1 MRRALTFIAAPLL
14 VYATCG
20 VAPTRAAQVAQ
31 GPLAFEAAS
40 VKPNTSGG
48 VAKEIG
54 PAPGGRFLVRNN
66 TFRDLIP
73 FAYAIPQQTASFR
86 IIGGPKWIDE
96 DRFDI
101 TANVVGSWTPQQM
114 SEMLRTLLLD
124 RFKLVAHRETRELPT
139 YALVTSS
146 EALGPQLR
154 RSEIDQAACAARRAA
169 IQRREPVP
177 PIPPGAKP
185 VCGTGRTIPGAIT
198 ATGWSMDTL
207 ASALVPFAGR
217 HVWDRTQLSGLYD
230 FALKWTPE
238 RLPQGSSDVS
248 RDAPLPIVDPNGP
261 SIFTALQE
269 QLGLRLEPARGPV
282 EVVVIDH
289 VERPTPD

>member
-1 MRRALTFIAAPLL
+1 MRRALIFSAAPLFVCVTL
-14 VYATCG
+14 G
-20 VAPTRAAQVAQ
+20 VASMRAAQVGQA
-31 GPLAFEAAS
+31 PLAFEAAS
-40 VKPNTSGG
+40 VKPNVAGG

-54 PAPGGRFLVRNN
+54 PAPGGRFIVRNN

-101 TANVVGSWTPQQM
+101 TANVMGSWTPQQM

-124 RFKLVAHRETRELPT
+124 RFKLVARRETRELPT
-139 YALVTSS
+139 YALVELSQ
-146 EALGPQLR
+146 AFGPQLR
-154 RSEIDQAACAARRAA
+154 RSAIDQGACDARRAA

-185 VCGTGRTIPGAIT
+185 VCGTGRTIPGTIT
-198 ATGWSMDTL
+198 ATGWPMDTL
-207 ASALVPFAGR
+207 ASALVPFVGR
-217 HVWDRTQLSGLYD
+217 LVSDRTQLSGLYD
-230 FALKWTPE
+230 FELRWTPE
-238 RLPQGSSDVS
+238 RVPQGPPDVP
-248 RDAPLPIVDPNGP
+248 RDAPLPNVDPNGP
-261 SIFTALQE
+261 SLFTALQE
-269 QLGLRLEPARGPV
+269 QLGLKLEPTRGQV

-289 VERPTPD
+289 VERPPPD